1 MRIISIKTPKAKPFN
16 YKPRYYDKQKD
27 ELEQKKATLGLQS
40 RITHNESL
48 KLQMIKRW
56 RTDDLSEEKSVMAKV
71 ITYLAYTLFIG
82 GTVYFIMFTDII
94 EKLLSA
100 FGVTE

>member
-1 MRIISIKTPKAKPFN
+1 MRIVSIKTPKAKSFN
-16 YKPRYYDKQKD
+16 YKPRYYDQEKE
-27 ELEQKKATLGLQS
+27 ELEKKKSMLGLQS

-56 RTDDLSEEKSVMAKV
+56 HTDNLNEERSTLSKI
-71 ITYLAYTLFIG
+71 ITYTAYAIFIG
-82 GTVYFIMFTDII
+82 GTVYFIMFTDIV

-100 FGVTE
+100 FGVMK